1 VQALPQAAFLL
12 LLEAA
17 VGGTIALFWVHLR
30 GSVTVGFTLFT
41 GLCFFIV
48 GGLAIWLRSAFP
60 PTIAANLDQTVGLPL
75 LNLRLTEGEMWFAI
89 ERTLSSVFVV
99 LLGIY
104 LIGLRA
110 RSLAGVDRVLGPVVP
125 LIGLGS
131 LWAAALVDASP
142 QLGGL
147 GTPLAVLAGALALGA
162 ALTGLSLGHW
172 YLVSPTLSVRPLI
185 ELTFLC
191 LGALVVQ
198 IVLVPLLLFVP
209 GLPRDR
215 VNLLFT
221 DYLLFFGVRVIF
233 GLVVPLAATIMTWR
247 TARIRSLDSATGLLY
262 IVAALILAGEI
273 ASRTLAAMTGVST

>member
-41 GLCFFIV
+41 GICFFIV
-48 GGLAIWLRSAFP
+48 GGLAVWLRSAFP
-60 PTIAANLDQTVGLPL
+60 PTIAADLDQTVALPL

-104 LIGLRA
+104 LIGLRVK
-110 RSLAGVDRVLGPVVP
+110 SLAGVVRVLGPVVP
-125 LIGLGS
+125 LIGLGG
-131 LWAAALVDASP
+131 LWAAALVNASP

-162 ALTGLSLGHW
+162 ALAGLSLGHW

>member
-41 GLCFFIV
+41 GICFFIV
-48 GGLAIWLRSAFP
+48 GGLAVWLRSAFP
-60 PTIAANLDQTVGLPL
+60 PTIAADLDQTVALPL

-104 LIGLRA
+104 LIGLRVK
-110 RSLAGVDRVLGPVVP
+110 SLAGVVRVLGPVVP
-125 LIGLGS
+125 LIGLGG
-131 LWAAALVDASP
+131 LWAAALVNASP

-162 ALTGLSLGHW
+162 ALAGLSLGHW
-172 YLVSPTLSVRPLI
+172 
-185 ELTFLC
+185 
-191 LGALVVQ
+191 
-198 IVLVPLLLFVP
+198 
-209 GLPRDR
+209 
-215 VNLLFT
+215 
-221 DYLLFFGVRVIF
+221 
-233 GLVVPLAATIMTWR
+233 
-247 TARIRSLDSATGLLY
+247 
-262 IVAALILAGEI
+262 
-273 ASRTLAAMTGVST
+273 